1 MAHAATDTEDKVLQ
15 EEILTPES
23 LAEEFPLVTL
33 KVTYLGGHPRKTER
47 LKGTI
52 EMETDA
58 GELDDRGRLPRG
70 KEIRHFGKRMSK
82 DGYTLY
88 DFSSVDSRGRK
99 TTHRMT
105 EDGKRYE
112 IVEHLAH
119 ALELSRKVDQDNQPI
134 FQIRGEPEAIAVLRR
149 YRDTVKSRVN
159 PDHGETVLRDMKDL
173 L

>member
-1 MAHAATDTEDKVLQ
+1 MAHPASETEEKVLH

-33 KVTYLGGHPRKTER
+33 KAIYLGGHPRKTER
-47 LKGTI
+47 LKGTV
-52 EMETDA
+52 EMETDS
-58 GELDDRGRLPRG
+58 GELDERGRLPRG
-70 KEIRHFGKRMSK
+70 REVKHFSKKMSK

-88 DFSSVDSRGRK
+88 DFSSIDSRGRK

-105 EDGKRYE
+105 DDGKRYE

-119 ALELSRKVDQDNQPI
+119 ALALSRRVDQDNQPTY
-134 FQIRGEPEAIAVLRR
+134 QLKGDPEAIAVLRR
-149 YRDTVKSRVN
+149 YRETVKSRVN
-159 PDHGETVLRDMKDL
+159 ADHGEAVLRDMKDL

>member
-1 MAHAATDTEDKVLQ
+1 MSHPATDTEEKVLQ

-23 LAEEFPLVTL
+23 VAEEFPLVAL
-33 KVTYLGGHPRKTER
+33 KVIYLGGHPRKTER

-58 GELDDRGRLPRG
+58 SGVDDRGRLPKGR
-70 KEIRHFGKRMSK
+70 EIRHFSKRMAK

-99 TTHRMT
+99 TMHRMT

-119 ALELSRKVDQDNQPI
+119 ALALSRRVDQDNQPI
-134 FQIRGEPEAIAVLRR
+134 YQLRGEPEAIAVLRR
-149 YRDTVKSRVN
+149 FRDTVKTRVN
-159 PDHGETVLRDMKDL
+159 PDHGDAVLRDMKDL
-173 L
+173 F

>member
-1 MAHAATDTEDKVLQ
+1 MSHPATDTEEKVLQ

-33 KVTYLGGHPRKTER
+33 KVVYLGGHPRKTER

-52 EMETDA
+52 EMESDA

-70 KEIRHFGKRMSK
+70 KEIRHFSKRMSK

-105 EDGKRYE
+105 EEGKRYE

-119 ALELSRKVDQDNQPI
+119 SLALSRKVDQDGQAI
-134 FQIRGEPEAIAVLRR
+134 YQIKGEHEAIAVLRR
-149 YRDTVKSRVN
+149 YRDTVKTRIN
-159 PDHGETVLRDMKDL
+159 ADHGEAVLRDMKDL

>member
-1 MAHAATDTEDKVLQ
+1 MAHPATDSEEKVLQ
-15 EEILTPES
+15 EEVLTPES

-33 KVTYLGGHPRKTER
+33 KAIYLGGHPRKTER

-52 EMETDA
+52 EMESDA
-58 GELDDRGRLPRG
+58 GDLDERGRLPRG
-70 KEIRHFGKRMSK
+70 REIKHFSKRMSK

-99 TTHRMT
+99 TEHRMT

-119 ALELSRKVDQDNQPI
+119 ALALSRRVDQDNQPT
-134 FQIRGEPEAIAVLRR
+134 FKLSGAPEAIAVLRR
-149 YRDTVKSRVN
+149 YRDTVKARVN
-159 PDHGETVLRDMKDL
+159 VDHGDAVLRDMKDL